1 MNEPT
6 GVIGALCPDE
16 APLLGL
22 ISLMA
27 PAIAM
32 GNTCVL
38 VPSAAYPLAATD
50 FFQVLETS
58 DLPAGVVN
66 IVTGPPADLAKS
78 LAGHMDVDA
87 VWSFS
92 SADLSALIEKE
103 AAGNVKRT
111 WVNHARARDW
121 MGPLGEGREFLRHA
135 TEVKT
140 IWVPYGE

>member
-1 MNEPT
+1 
-6 GVIGALCPDE
+6 
-16 APLLGL
+16 
-22 ISLMA
+22 MA

-32 GNTCVL
+32 GNTTVL
-38 VPSAAYPLAATD
+38 VPSETAPLSATD
-50 FFQVLETS
+50 FYQVLETS

-66 IVTGPPADLAKS
+66 IITGSHAELAKP

-92 SADLSALIEKE
+92 STPLSALIEKE
-103 AAGNVKRT
+103 ASSNLKRT

-121 MGPLGEGREFLRHA
+121 MGAEGEGRPFLRAA

-140 IWVPYGE
+140 VWVPYGE